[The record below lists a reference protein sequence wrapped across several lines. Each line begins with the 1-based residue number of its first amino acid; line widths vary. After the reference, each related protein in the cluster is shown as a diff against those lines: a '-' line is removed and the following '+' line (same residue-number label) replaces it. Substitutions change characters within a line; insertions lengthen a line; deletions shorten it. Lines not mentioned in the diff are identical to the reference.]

1 MPRTMPVIS
10 SMNVALSTDEV
21 LERLPL
27 SSPAF
32 STRPA
37 PAVISDIL
45 NTIEKDRLVE
55 PRASFGFHDVDR
67 VDGTQLKLKCGA
79 ILTFEKAQAGIDD
92 ADRVVAAAWSLG
104 SRASTAISNAF
115 SQRQFLSGFLLHEIA
130 SLLLFRLG
138 ENLFDLVS
146 EKTSLKEMN
155 IGRIMAPGDSE
166 LALPQQAGVLTLAQ
180 GERIGIELS
189 GSGALMPAMSATA
202 VAMMGCRIRRPKHR
216 WSCNECR
223 VRATCRLRLR

>member
-1 MPRTMPVIS
+1 MPVVS
-10 SMNVALSTDEV
+10 SMKVALTTDEV

-37 PAVISDIL
+37 PAVISDVL
-45 NTIEKDRLVE
+45 KTIEKDRLVE
-55 PRASFGFHDVDR
+55 PKASYGFHDIDR
-67 VDGTQLKLKCGA
+67 LDGPQLHLNGGA
-79 ILTFEKAQAGIDD
+79 ILTFEKAPAGFDD
-92 ADRVVAAAWSLG
+92 AERMVFAAWSLG
-104 SRASTAISNAF
+104 SCASTAISNAF
-115 SQRQFLSGFLLHEIA
+115 SQRQFLSGLLLHEIA

-138 ENLFDLVS
+138 ENLFDLIS

-155 IGRIMAPGDSE
+155 IGRIMAPGDGE
-166 LALPQQAGVLTLAQ
+166 LALPEQAGVLTLAQ
-180 GERIGIELS
+180 GERIGIGLS
-189 GSGALMPAMSATA
+189 GSGALTPAMSVTA

-223 VRATCRLRLR
+223 VRETCRLRLR